1 MDESFKYGELENL
14 NMKKLIPSLFLLLII
29 GCSDSIPIEAS
40 DTPSPDDLV
49 AHSEEFRKEVIEVT
63 EGVHVA
69 VGYALAN
76 AILVEGK
83 ESNII
88 IDTTGSVETAREV
101 KDLFDEKFV
110 KMWEFYMASCAA
122 AFRYRDLVVFQLQI
136 VKNFQSA
143 RRTRDYIYS

>member
-14 NMKKLIPSLFLLLII
+14 NMKQLIPSLFVLMIV

-69 VGYALAN
+69 VGYALEN
-76 AILVEGK
+76 AIIVEGDN
-83 ESNII
+83 SNII
-88 IDTTGSVETAREV
+88 IDTTGTIGTAE
-101 KDLFDEKFV
+101 
-110 KMWEFYMASCAA
+110 
-122 AFRYRDLVVFQLQI
+122 
-136 VKNFQSA
+136 
-143 RRTRDYIYS
+143 